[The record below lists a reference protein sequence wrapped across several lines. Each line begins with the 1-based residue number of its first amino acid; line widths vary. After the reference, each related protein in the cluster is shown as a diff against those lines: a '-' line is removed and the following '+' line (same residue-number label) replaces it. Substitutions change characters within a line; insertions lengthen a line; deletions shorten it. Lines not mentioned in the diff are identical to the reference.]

1 MSTLKQIKAK
11 VNEIDS
17 KLENKAN
24 DASIDVNKFTFY
36 QRKDKNILD
45 VDYNGKPL
53 TFTFKGASGSGISE
67 GRGGKSKYIRFT
79 IPYEGDNIKTFENYK
94 DCYAY
99 ICTVQYIQ
107 NIEDDGSSFNDLIK
121 DGSIIID
128 PFNIYNKEALA
139 QGDKFTIFITIFDNT
154 RIKGVDMKSIVN
166 TPFECDLTLRLTSVT
181 GISKES
187 PGRLNFQISEMT
199 IKRMIQKIEREVLR
213 YDMDMATKLFNNLK
227 VKSTPVK
234 YDNNLASELMNK
246 VKK

>member
-1 MSTLKQIKAK
+1 MIYKMSAIKRIKAK
-11 VNEIDS
+11 ADEIDN
-17 KLENKAN
+17 KVENKAN
-24 DASIDVNKFTFY
+24 DTSIDVNKFTFY

-45 VDYNGKPL
+45 VNYNGKPL
-53 TFTFKGASGSGISE
+53 TFTFKGVYGSGITE
-67 GRGGKSKYIRFT
+67 GRNGKSKYIRFT

-99 ICTVQYIQ
+99 ICTVQYTK
-107 NIEDDGSSFNDLIK
+107 NIEDDGSSFNNLMK

-181 GISKES
+181 GINMGS

-199 IKRMIQKIEREVLR
+199 IKRMVQKIERSPQLR
-213 YDMDMATKLFNNLK
+213 YGYSD
-227 VKSTPVK
+227 
-234 YDNNLASELMNK
+234 
-246 VKK
+246 